1 MSVPYVA
8 HVDERG
14 NEYTEY
20 TRLDLDEQDYEF
32 DPEDMTW
39 SKEIRTSEPTV
50 ATRDLAERPGYGAHV
65 KKGDRFAHRIEHVV
79 NDEDGS
85 STFRHYK
92 WNYGKAGGAK

>member
-32 DPEDMTW
+32 DP
-39 SKEIRTSEPTV
+39 V